1 MDKQFSLNEILVE
14 AWALAK
20 KNIWITM
27 GFTAIQ
33 FAVILISLLLS
44 GLTNPSAGLGL
55 LQNIII
61 GLVDAFFTVSIYRV
75 FFKLIDEEGEPEFPD
90 FMPSLVKALNFILVK
105 ILVGLLIVFIIA
117 SVAAIYYFNSPQIDP
132 TKPLS

>member
-27 GFTAIQ
+27 GFTAIK